1 MGFRKKLVKIFLHT
15 ACLCPIGWN
24 RKVDETMKMEA
35 VWRALP
41 RRIREKV
48 TEKELESVQEI
59 RLRCGQ
65 PVLLRKEGRQ
75 IHLMGE
81 RVSAAEL
88 RETVSLL
95 SAYSLYAFEEEMRQG
110 YLTLEGGHRVGFCG
124 KTVMEN
130 GEIRTLKQIN
140 ALNIRIAR
148 EQKGWGE
155 AFLPDLMEGERF
167 CHTLIV
173 SPPGCGKTTLLR
185 DIVRCLSERTLMVG
199 VVDERG
205 EIAPLRDGV
214 PQMDVGQ
221 CTDVLEG
228 CPKAKGMILLL
239 RSMSPDVIAVDEL
252 GRQEDVDAVQEVLHC
267 GVKLIATAHGY
278 DFEDIQNRLRP
289 LVQGGIFERYVF
301 LSNRNGTGT
310 LEQILNKE
318 GNIIRKGEGE

>member
-1 MGFRKKLVKIFLHT
+1 
-15 ACLCPIGWN
+15 
-24 RKVDETMKMEA
+24 MKTEA

-41 RRIREKV
+41 RRIREKL
-48 TEKELESVQEI
+48 KETDLLDLQEI

-65 PVLLRKEGRQ
+65 PVLLKGIDGKMRMMEG
-75 IHLMGE
+75 GE
-81 RVSAAEL
+81 RLSAAEL

-95 SAYSLYAFEEEMRQG
+95 SSYSLYAFEEELRQG
-110 YLTLEGGHRVGFCG
+110 YLTIEGGHRVGFCG
-124 KTVMEN
+124 KAVMEH

-155 AFLPDLMEGERF
+155 RFLPYLMEEERF

-185 DIVRCLSERTLMVG
+185 DIVRCLSEKMFSVG

-214 PQMDVGQ
+214 PQMEVGM

-228 CPKAKGMILLL
+228 CPKAKGMVLLL

-252 GRQEDVDAVQEVLHC
+252 GRQEDIAAIHEVLHC
-267 GVKLIATAHGY
+267 GVKLVATAHGY
-278 DFEDIQNRLRP
+278 NWEDMQNRPQLNH
-289 LVQGGIFERYVF
+289 LIQEKVFKRYVF
-301 LSNRNGTGT
+301 LSDRRGTGT
-310 LEQILNKE
+310 LEMILDQA
-318 GNIIRKGEGE
+318 GNVIRKGDDI

>member
-1 MGFRKKLVKIFLHT
+1 
-15 ACLCPIGWN
+15 
-24 RKVDETMKMEA
+24 MKTEA

-41 RRIREKV
+41 RRIREILNE
-48 TEKELESVQEI
+48 TELENLQEI

-65 PVLLRKEGRQ
+65 PVFLKESKGEYRLIEGR
-75 IHLMGE
+75 I
-81 RVSAAEL
+81 SAAEL

-95 SAYSLYAFEEEMRQG
+95 SAYSLYAFEEELRQG
-110 YLTLEGGHRVGFCG
+110 YLTIEGGHRVGFCG
-124 KTVMEN
+124 KAVMEN

-155 AFLPDLMEGERF
+155 SFLSDLMEEGRF

-185 DIVRCLSERTLMVG
+185 DIVRCLSERRFSVG
-199 VVDERG
+199 VADERG

-214 PQMDVGQ
+214 PQMDVGM

-228 CPKAKGMILLL
+228 CPKAKGMNLLL

-252 GRQEDVDAVQEVLHC
+252 GRQEDVAAVHEVLHC

-278 DFEDIQNRLRP
+278 GWEDICSRP
-289 LVQGGIFERYVF
+289 DLGSLIKQGVFERYVF
-301 LSNRNGTGT
+301 LSNRSGTGT
-310 LEQILNKE
+310 LEKIRDKD
-318 GNIIRKGEGE
+318 GTIIRRGEGA